1 MAAIDWYKSE
11 VMSII
16 DQIGRDAF
24 MEYMMNNTPRDL
36 NSLPKLKYGS
46 TPTIKETTMRK
57 SNDAFEKARIAM
69 NRSIHNHKRVIFP
82 NPDGSYTF
90 LDAGPVHI
98 DIKRKVVNKRK
109 PKEAQPMKHTTVL
122 KFWLETT
129 RQVLTGIPN
138 KVAGGYPRDL
148 HFGVEPKDVDFF
160 VRYNEKTVNEILSRL
175 KQLNLPHHDC
185 IDDIEDE
192 EGYPS
197 DETEDR
203 ISRVIKVGEYID
215 IIFVNHALTK
225 VTDNFDFNIN
235 QFELGM
241 MDDPVFTGK
250 THNNVLQVVTDTSFY
265 NKKEELSSA
274 RIAKI
279 VKKADSL
286 GWVCSQEVLDIVAKI

>member
-1 MAAIDWYKSE
+1 MALPRYGSE
-11 VMSII
+11 IEDVIRV
-16 DQIGRDAF
+16 IGMDAF
-24 MEYMMNNTPRDL
+24 TVYMKKGIPPNEIPKRV
-36 NSLPKLKYGS
+36 LPKITYGS
-46 TPTIKETTMRK
+46 TPTIKGTDMSTYIDTFTR
-57 SNDAFEKARIAM
+57 AARSMEFYSGTWDQAK
-69 NRSIHNHKRVIFP
+69 RIHIGK
-82 NPDGSYTF
+82 DG
-90 LDAGPVHI
+90 
-98 DIKRKVVNKRK
+98 KVTNKRK
-109 PKEAQPMKHTTVL
+109 PKKRPREVQPMKHTTVL

-250 THNNVLQVVTDTSFY
+250 THNNVLQVVTDTSLY
-265 NKKEELSSA
+265 NKKEELSSD
-274 RIAKI
+274 RISKI